1 MTATAKPRL
10 LYYRMMNYMPEN
22 RRLLDA
28 HFDVVELETPADDG
42 DEVLAALD
50 ACCAPL
56 GHDVGAAKLDRCP
69 NLAAIITNTTGVP
82 HIDMDATAARGVR
95 VFSLKDEQAF
105 LATITPTAEHAWGLL
120 LALTRRTPWAHQTV
134 LGGVWDRYEF
144 GAAPRMLS
152 RMTLGIVGYGRLGR
166 RVARYGRA
174 FGMPVRY
181 ADPFVDVDDGVA
193 EKAGTL
199 AALTAWA
206 DVLSLHVPATPET
219 RHLIDA
225 GVLAGMKPG
234 ACLIN
239 TARAELIDE
248 AALLEGL
255 RSGRIGGYASD
266 VLAGEFAPGFRAADH
281 PLVRHAAAH
290 ENVLLTPHIGGSTRD
305 AWRETQAR
313 VIEMAAA
320 FFADRR

>member
-1 MTATAKPRL
+1 MSQTAKPRL

-22 RRLLDA
+22 RRLLDT
-28 HFDVVELETPADDG
+28 HFDVVELETPADDN
-42 DEVLAALD
+42 DDVLATLD

-56 GHDVGAAKLDRCP
+56 GYDVDVGKLNRCP
-69 NLAAIITNTTGVP
+69 NLKAVITNTTGVP

-95 VFSLKDEQAF
+95 VFSLKDEQEF

-120 LALTRRTPWAHQTV
+120 LALIRRTPWAHRTV
-134 LGGVWDRYEF
+134 LDGAWNRYEF

-166 RVARYGRA
+166 RVAQYGRT
-174 FGMPVRY
+174 FGMAVRY
-181 ADPFVDVDDGVA
+181 ADPLVDLDDGVA
-193 EKAGTL
+193 EKAET
-199 AALTAWA
+199 LTALSEWA
-206 DVLSLHVPATPET
+206 DVLSLHVPATPDT

-225 GVLAGMKPG
+225 ELLAGVKSG
-234 ACLIN
+234 AYLIN

-266 VLAGEFAPGFRAADH
+266 VLDGEFAPGFEAADH
-281 PLVRHAAAH
+281 PLVRYAAEH
-290 ENVLLTPHIGGSTRD
+290 ENVLLTPHIGGSTLD

-313 VIEMAAA
+313 VIDMAVA